1 MLNSGK
7 LHVTWQRSK
16 MKVAFILLLIVFALL
31 GETQARNIPP
41 PPEQDSLQSLD
52 VSLPP
57 EQDSLKA
64 LDVSLPPEQDS
75 LQSSDVSLSPEQQDG
90 LQSLDVSL
98 PPEQNSLKAL
108 DVSLPPE
115 QQDGLQSLDVSPPPE
130 EKDRQGRSLRH
141 SFSWSTVIIVA
152 VIFFICL
159 GGVGIGDAF
168 CAIGAAACCLG
179 CCFPD

>member
-1 MLNSGK
+1 MIFVFIFDQRVLNSGK

-16 MKVAFILLLIVFALL
+16 MKVALILLLIVFALL

-41 PPEQDSLQSLD
+41 PPEQDSPQSLD

-57 EQDSLKA
+57 EQDSLQSPDVSPPPEQDSLQS
-64 LDVSLPPEQDS
+64 LDISLPPEQDS
-75 LQSSDVSLSPEQQDG
+75 LQSLDVSPPSEQQD
-90 LQSLDVSL
+90 S
-98 PPEQNSLKAL
+98 
-108 DVSLPPE
+108 
-115 QQDGLQSLDVSPPPE
+115 LQSLDVSPPPE

>member
-1 MLNSGK
+1 
-7 LHVTWQRSK
+7 

-31 GETQARNIPP
+31 GEIQARNIPP

-75 LQSSDVSLSPEQQDG
+75 LQSPDVSLSPEQQDG
-90 LQSLDVSL
+90 L
-98 PPEQNSLKAL
+98 KAL

-115 QQDGLQSLDVSPPPE
+115 QDSLQSLEVTPPPE